1 MDSKKVLLVDDEVD
15 FATLMQTV
23 IDSWG
28 YEVITAYNGEEAIEI
43 LKNENPQAVIVDY
56 VMPDINGVEL
66 LRKIREIDSGI
77 AAVMFTAHPTDRAI
91 EGTKELNVAAWAMEA
106 DTAPCMSVSQ
116 ATGISSSKRS
126 EFARNQKK

>member
-91 EGTKELNVAAWAMEA
+91 EGTKELNVAAFIPKAGPSAGTYEDLRA
-106 DTAPCMSVSQ
+106 ALDS
-116 ATGISSSKRS
+116 I
-126 EFARNQKK
+126 FKKDDE